1 MKKTLKTLC
10 VLATSLA
17 LAASSFIPVNF
28 TAKKVHAASDVTV
41 NLASAKQSMQGI
53 GGINHP
59 VWTSDLTS
67 SQRETAFGNGDNQL
81 GFTILRIHVDENKN
95 NWSKELATA
104 KAAVAKGALVFASP
118 WNPPASMCEK
128 FTRNGKANQNRLKYS
143 SYGAYAD
150 YLNEFV
156 TYMKNNG
163 VNLYAISVQNEPDY
177 ADTWTWWTPQEML
190 NFMKN
195 YAGRINC
202 KVMAPE
208 SFQYVKSMSDP
219 ILNDPTALA
228 NMDILGTHFYGTQ
241 PNGMT
246 YPLFKQKGQGKELW
260 MTEVYVPDSTSSA
273 DAWPNALKV
282 SVNMHNAFAVG
293 DMQAYVWWY
302 IRRSYGPMKEDG
314 TISKRGYC
322 MAQYSKF
329 VRRGYV
335 RVDATANP
343 ASNVYVSAYKGDGK
357 AVIVAVN
364 DSDSQMTQKFNISS
378 GTISKVDRYRTSAS
392 ENLAKTSNLELTGNG
407 FWASLPARSVSTF
420 VCNLSSGGDV
430 PAPSTQPS
438 VAPSKTPS
446 QNPIITG
453 KVEDGL
459 YYIKN
464 VNAQKYLQVK
474 DNTGK
479 NVQNVEL
486 GTGSGAAGQ
495 KWYLSNTSDGYITLK
510 SSLGDYMLDIGNGS
524 DEDGANVQIYASHG
538 GTAQQFQL
546 RETSTD
552 GVYIITTKAS
562 SISKALDAYENGTAD
577 GTNIIQWTINGKA
590 NQQWVLE
597 KVNTSAVSPSP
608 SPVPTQTPSQAPS
621 KEPSQAPSSEPAGS
635 GLPSGITCDYSI
647 VSDWGS
653 GFQGQITLTNKSSKT
668 YNGWNLSFHYNSTIT
683 SLWGAE
689 LASQSG
695 TKVVVKNP
703 SWDATLAPGGIV
715 TINFVANLG
724 SDKNAPVNY
733 TFG

>member
-1 MKKTLKTLC
+1 MKKTLKALC
-10 VLATSLA
+10 VMATSLA
-17 LAASSFIPVNF
+17 LAVSTLMPANF
-28 TAKKVHAASDVTV
+28 TTQKVKAASDVTV
-41 NLASAKQSMQGI
+41 NLASEKQSMQGI

-81 GFTILRIHVDENKN
+81 GFTVLRIHVDENKN

-128 FTRNGKANQNRLKYS
+128 FTRNGKGNQQRLKYS

-273 DAWPNALKV
+273 DAWPNALQV

-302 IRRSYGPMKEDG
+302 IRRSYGPMKENG
-314 TISKRGYC
+314 SISKRGYC

-343 ASNVYVSAYKGDGK
+343 SSKVYVSAYKGDGK

-364 DSDSQMTQKFNISS
+364 DNDSQYTQKFNVSN
-378 GTISKVDRYRTSAS
+378 GTIKKVDRYRTSS
-392 ENLAKTSNLELTGNG
+392 NENLAKTSNLELTGNG
-407 FWASLPARSVSTF
+407 FYATLPGRSVSTF
-420 VCNLSSGGDV
+420 VCDLTGST
-430 PAPSTQPS
+430 PQPSTQPS
-438 VAPSKTPS
+438 VEPSKDPVISGNTV
-446 QNPIITG
+446 
-453 KVEDGL
+453 KLEDGL

-486 GTGSGAAGQ
+486 GAGSGAAGQ

-510 SSLGDYMLDIGNGS
+510 SSLGDFMLDIGNGV

-538 GTAQQFQL
+538 GAAQQFQVK
-546 RETSTD
+546 SAS
-552 GVYIITTKAS
+552 GSNGYIIATKAS
-562 SISKALDAYENGTAD
+562 STTKALDASENGTAD
-577 GTNIIQWTINGKA
+577 GTNVIQWTINGKA
-590 NQQWVLE
+590 NQQWIFE
-597 KVNTSAVSPSP
+597 KVNETSVSPQP
-608 SPVPTQTPSQAPS
+608 SQTPSQAPS
-621 KEPSQAPSSEPAGS
+621 QAPSQEPSQKPEVS
-635 GLPSGITCDYSI
+635 GLPSGISCEYSI

-653 GFQGQITLTNKSSKT
+653 GFQGQIKLTNKSGKT
-668 YNGWNLSFHYNSTIT
+668 YNGWTLSFNYNSSIS

-689 LASQSG
+689 LAGQTG
-695 TKVVVKNP
+695 NKAVVKNP
-703 SWDATLAPGGIV
+703 SWDATFAPGASV
-715 TINFVANLG
+715 TINFVANG
-724 SDKNAPVNY
+724 SDKSAPANY